1 MPPPKTRFC
10 IVHASA
16 QPSNRAQGFVMSAS
30 PDKPVVYV
38 VDDDPGVL
46 GSLRFL
52 LETDGFEVETFRSGP
67 ALLKSVASNEADCF
81 VIDYKMPNIDGID
94 LATQLHNRGLAV
106 PIILITGYP
115 DDNIPAKAAVAGVHH
130 VLLKPHL
137 EESLVAWIRDAIQ
150 EASLYRRPPCQ

>member
-1 MPPPKTRFC
+1 
-10 IVHASA
+10 
-16 QPSNRAQGFVMSAS
+16 MSAS
-30 PDKPVVYV
+30 SAKPVIYV

-67 ALLKSVASNEADCF
+67 ALLKSIASNEADCF
-81 VIDYKMPNIDGID
+81 VIDYKMPSIDGID
-94 LATQLHNRGLAV
+94 LASRLRSRDVAA

-137 EESLVAWIRDAIQ
+137 EESLVARIRDAIR
-150 EASLYRRPPCQ
+150 EVGPIAGLDASDGLR